1 MSEKKNQLTDD
12 QMTATI
18 QVFLHEHEMNRLEH
32 IIRKLWI
39 LVIVVFA
46 ALVLTNA
53 GWIIYENQFEEIRIE
68 QEATT
73 DGGGSN
79 YLNGTGEVRYY
90 GEGEASDY
98 DSTP

>member
-1 MSEKKNQLTDD
+1 MTDQKKLTAE
-12 QMTATI
+12 QETATI
-18 QVFLHEHEMNRLEH
+18 QLFMHEREMSRLEQ

-39 LVIVVFA
+39 LVIVVFI